1 MKSILQRDLIIVIF
15 QSVAVNVREGIRWK
29 KSFLSGI
36 ALKWGGGVYPCPNIL
51 ALFHQVKVP
60 KIGTFLLKTN
70 DICMFFVI
78 IIIKI
83 TIITIIII
91 IKTIIIIN
99 GIFFCHTRK
108 TSLWRPE
115 KKDQVARIGG
125 RGGV

>member
-1 MKSILQRDLIIVIF
+1 MAIKV
-15 QSVAVNVREGIRWK
+15 VW
-29 KSFLSGI
+29 I
-36 ALKWGGGVYPCPNIL
+36 AKEVSYCGRQVKRFTKGRYHKEKHVFFRALPEKGGGGFTHARIFWPF
-51 ALFHQVKVP
+51 FHQEKVP

-83 TIITIIII
+83 TIITNVII

-108 TSLWRPE
+108 TSF
-115 KKDQVARIGG
+115 
-125 RGGV
+125 

>member
-1 MKSILQRDLIIVIF
+1 LQTSQKYNNKVCNKNKYQIF
-15 QSVAVNVREGIRWK
+15 CLPLYFVFFYGFGKGRYHRK
-29 KSFLSGI
+29 KHVFFR
-36 ALKWGGGVYPCPNIL
+36 ALPEKGGGVTHARIFWPF
-51 ALFHQVKVP
+51 FHQEKVP

-83 TIITIIII
+83 TIITNVII

-108 TSLWRPE
+108 TSF
-115 KKDQVARIGG
+115 
-125 RGGV
+125 